1 MEAVTAIFSG
11 ELHVGVMLQGKRI
24 RDDNKTLL
32 QTGICHDNKLDAVG
46 FTLEPSEFQIPSFL
60 CPEDR
65 SVVPPPGT
73 PKSLTR

>member
-32 QTGICHDNKLDAVG
+32 QTGICHDNVLNALG
-46 FTLEPSEFQIPSFL
+46 FTLESNELQV
-60 CPEDR
+60 EDL
-65 SVVPPPGT
+65 PMAPLTAT
-73 PKSLTR
+73 PKSLSRYM